1 MKKVLKIIV
10 ICIIVIILLIF
21 GNVIRNVCIINKL
34 KNNANKYF
42 SDMNSYKLT
51 INSKYSTINQETD
64 ERLVGDYIQEIYSKD
79 NRIIRKEIYHCEGLE
94 PEETQK
100 IEDEDVF
107 KNIMKVD
114 FPFEVLSVKE
124 KFIFYFF
131 NIIKLDNQSYI
142 IKYNPDVTAYFN
154 KETGMLEKYN
164 SYTYHIEKN
173 TVTDEDM
180 EYTEIN

>member
-1 MKKVLKIIV
+1 MEKVKKIII
-10 ICIIVIILLIF
+10 ICLIVIILLIL
-21 GNVIRNVCIINKL
+21 GNAVRNVCIINKL

-42 SDMNSYKLT
+42 SNMNSYKLT
-51 INSKYSTINQETD
+51 INSKYSTINPETN
-64 ERLVGDYIQEIYSKD
+64 ERVEGDCIQEIYSKD
-79 NRIIRKEIYHCEGLE
+79 NKIIIKEFYYCEGLE
-94 PEETQK
+94 TKESQK
-100 IEDEDVF
+100 IEDEDTF
-107 KNIMKVD
+107 ISIMQAD
-114 FPFEVLSVKE
+114 FPFEVLSAGE

-131 NIIKLDNQSYI
+131 NIIKLDAQSYI

-180 EYTEIN
+180 EYTET